1 MAQQRNTAGGRER
14 PQRCWATRTTS
25 VTDVSSPLKTSPRE
39 IYASG
44 GGLHVASTNA
54 PQLCLL
60 IGERDVVLPALRGR
74 LLFDIVVWIAF

>member
-44 GGLHVASTNA
+44 GVTRGVH
-54 PQLCLL
+54 
-60 IGERDVVLPALRGR
+60 ERATVVSVDR
-74 LLFDIVVWIAF
+74 